1 MKQYLRKLKHKRFIS
16 QFINELHWDIINT
29 IVSTSPS
36 EWHEDT
42 INSLVNNGILIRK
55 YERRRKWLKF

>member
-1 MKQYLRKLKHKRFIS
+1 MKHYLRKLKHKRFIS
-16 QFINELHWDIINT
+16 EFISELHWNTINT

-36 EWHEDT
+36 EWGEET
-42 INSLVNNGILIRK
+42 ISSLVNNGSLIRK